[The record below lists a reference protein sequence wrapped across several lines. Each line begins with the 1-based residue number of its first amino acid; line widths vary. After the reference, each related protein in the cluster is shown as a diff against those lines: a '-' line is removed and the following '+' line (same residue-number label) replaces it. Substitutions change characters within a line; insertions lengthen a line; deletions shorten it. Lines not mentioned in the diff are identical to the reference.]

1 MEPSWWLSAVV
12 LVLPM
17 YFANSTAMLFGGST
31 PLDLG
36 YKAWDKRP
44 WLGKGKT
51 FKGTF
56 FGVFFGTLSAVI
68 ISYLVP
74 ETTALMTPN
83 YVLLGFLVSVGAIV
97 GDIAKSFAKRR
108 MHFESGAEVFGL
120 DQLDF
125 LAGGLIFGW
134 LLFQPTWE
142 QVLFL
147 AVVTVIVHKVANLIA
162 FRAKLK
168 NVPW

>member
-1 MEPSWWLSAVV
+1 MNWWLAAIL

-17 YFANSTAMLFGGST
+17 YFANSTAMLFGGKT

-36 YKAWDKRP
+36 GKAWDGRR

-56 FGVFFGTLSAVI
+56 FGIFFGIMAAVA
-68 ISYLVP
+68 LQALFP
-74 ETTALMTPN
+74 QTTAQMTPN
-83 YVLLGFLVSVGAIV
+83 FVLLGFVVSVGAIL

-108 MHFESGAEVFGL
+108 MGFESGAEVFGL

-125 LAGGLIFGW
+125 LVGGL
-134 LLFQPTWE
+134 
-142 QVLFL
+142 
-147 AVVTVIVHKVANLIA
+147 A
-162 FRAKLK
+162 F
-168 NVPW
+168 